1 MSPITP
7 FTLSLMFEISKIH
20 GLVGGSKEYPV
31 TCATELTIILQSQEP
46 LNPVCP
52 VTNTFF
58 FIKL

>member
-1 MSPITP
+1 
-7 FTLSLMFEISKIH
+7 MFEISKIH